1 MKCNACGSER
11 LQLIRVFSGHNAMGW
26 SPVSGE
32 KDIFGNYKK
41 LRPLL
46 AHGCTDCG
54 NVNWN
59 IKPMKP
65 SDHVD
70 NIEALNALAR
80 EEADYDPAEESTA
93 YSFDLDEQVG

>member
-1 MKCNACGSER
+1 MGFAMTCNACGSHR
-11 LQLIRVFSGHNAMGW
+11 LQLIKVFSGSNQPGW

-46 AHGCTDCG
+46 AHACNDCG

-59 IKPMKP
+59 IKIDQPQDPAMTAQ
-65 SDHVD
+65 
-70 NIEALNALAR
+70 ALDALAS
-80 EEADYDPAEESTA
+80 EEIDLGEDSVA
-93 YSFDLDEQVG
+93 YMFEDELN